1 MSHYKKI
8 RRSLRG
14 LSIAPI
20 TRSWLYKLRREEMD
34 LERRLAGQIKKAKL
48 EGRCSALIMPTRG
61 SNTPYRT
68 TEPTPGRLC
77 GKPRERRGYCM
88 GHFIT
93 HYLHLPERKSGHA
106 GRGVSVR
113 PFPAYQFPTG
123 RLSPKQ
129 EDLMNDLQRL
139 PMSTS
144 REECLALVNAEDPDN
159 ALTLPKRTSLSK
171 RRRR

>member
-14 LSIAPI
+14 LTIAPI
-20 TRSWLYKLRREEMD
+20 TRSWLYKLRKEEMD
-34 LERRLAGQIKKAKL
+34 LERRLAGQIERAKA
-48 EGRCSALIMPTRG
+48 EGRCTALIMSKTVVG
-61 SNTPYRT
+61 TMYRPAT
-68 TEPTPGRLC
+68 ATPGRLC
-77 GKPRERRGYCM
+77 GETAFRHGYCTN
-88 GHFIT
+88 HFVT
-93 HYLHLPERKSGHA
+93 HYLHLPERKSGQA

-113 PFPAYQFPTG
+113 PFPAYQFPVG

-139 PMSTS
+139 PMRTS

-159 ALTLPKRTSLSK
+159 VLTLPKRTSLS

>member
-20 TRSWLYKLRREEMD
+20 TRSWLYQLRREEMD
-34 LERRLAGQIKKAKL
+34 LERRLADQIKKAKS
-48 EGRCSALIMPTRG
+48 EGRCSALIMPTGG

-68 TEPTPGRLC
+68 TKPTPGRLC
-77 GKPRERRGYCM
+77 GETAFRHGYCTN
-88 GHFIT
+88 HFVT
-93 HYLHLPERKSGHA
+93 HYLHLPERKSGQA

-113 PFPAYQFPTG
+113 PFAAYQFPIG

-139 PMSTS
+139 PMRTS
-144 REECLALVNAEDPDN
+144 REECLARVNAEDPGN
-159 ALTLPKRTSLSK
+159 TLTLPKRTSLSK

>member
-14 LSIAPI
+14 LTIAPI
-20 TRSWLYKLRREEMD
+20 TRSWLYGLRKAEMG
-34 LERRLAGQIKKAKL
+34 LEHRLAGQIERAKA
-48 EGRCSALIMPTRG
+48 EGRCTALIMPKPGVETM
-61 SNTPYRT
+61 YRS
-68 TEPTPGRLC
+68 EPPTPGRLC
-77 GKPRERRGYCM
+77 GEAAFRHGYCTN
-88 GHFIT
+88 HFVT
-93 HYLHLPERKSGHA
+93 HYLHLPERKSGQA

-144 REECLALVNAEDPDN
+144 REECLARVNAEDPGN
-159 ALTLPKRTSLSK
+159 TLTLPKRTSLS
-171 RRRR
+171 RRQPR

>member
-20 TRSWLYKLRREEMD
+20 TRSWLYKLRREEME
-34 LERRLAGQIKKAKL
+34 LERRLAGQIERAKE
-48 EGRCSALIMPTRG
+48 EGRCTALIMPKPGVETM
-61 SNTPYRT
+61 YRSDP
-68 TEPTPGRLC
+68 PTPGRLC
-77 GKPRERRGYCM
+77 GAAAFRHGYCTN
-88 GHFIT
+88 HFVT
-93 HYLHLPERKSGHA
+93 HYLHLPERKSGQA

-129 EDLMNDLQRL
+129 EDVMNDLQRL

-144 REECLALVNAEDPDN
+144 REECLARVNAEDPSN
-159 ALTLPKRTSLSK
+159 TLTLPKRTSLS
-171 RRRR
+171 RRQQH